1 MWCVNYLFSVNAL
14 EQAKSMGNIE
24 NPEEL
29 IASIA
34 EKVQQRQTVR
44 QQQNNK
50 SGPKIQVREGQVC
63 LWVKI
68 YMYIFDSWTPQ
79 VIIQRDQI
87 RHH

>member
-50 SGPKIQVREGQVC
+50 VAPKYRLEKVKYVC
-63 LWVKI
+63 EWR
-68 YMYIFDSWTPQ
+68 YICISLIVGLHRW
-79 VIIQRDQI
+79 
-87 RHH
+87 

>member
-1 MWCVNYLFSVNAL
+1 MNLSIYLFSVNAL

-50 SGPKIQVREGQVC
+50 SGPKVQVREEGQVC
-63 LWVKI
+63 L
-68 YMYIFDSWTPQ
+68 
-79 VIIQRDQI
+79 
-87 RHH
+87 